1 MNLQQQ
7 FENIVRSSLNLLDSE
22 DLKSIA
28 LGLWYENYTPKF
40 NGMNSIEL
48 RRTGYLLDL
57 FMSFNCVS
65 DTRQHEL
72 MTLTRKIK
80 DKLSDSQSITFSSNL
95 DPIAQEWH
103 LDEDVSAAIQPLLK
117 YQTRHY
123 VHS

>member
-40 NGMNSIEL
+40 DGMNSIEL

-65 DTRQHEL
+65 DTRQLEL

>member
-7 FENIVRSSLNLLDSE
+7 FENIVRSSLNFLDSE

-40 NGMNSIEL
+40 DGMNSIEL

-65 DTRQHEL
+65 DTRQLEL

>member
-1 MNLQQQ
+1 MSLQQE
-7 FENIVRSSLNLLDSE
+7 FENIVHSSLTHLSSE

-28 LGLWYENYTPKF
+28 LGFWYEDYTPEL

-65 DTRQHEL
+65 DTRQLEL
-72 MTLTRKIK
+72 MALTQVIK
-80 DKLSDSQSITFSSNL
+80 EKLSNLPPTISHYSQ

-103 LDEDVSAAIQPLLK
+103 LGEDISAAIQPLLK

-123 VHS
+123 THP